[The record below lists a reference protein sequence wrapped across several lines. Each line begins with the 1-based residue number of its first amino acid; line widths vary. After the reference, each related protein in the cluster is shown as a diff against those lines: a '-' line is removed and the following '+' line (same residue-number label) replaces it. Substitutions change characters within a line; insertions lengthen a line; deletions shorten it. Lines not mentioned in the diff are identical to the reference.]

1 MSRLNKKGVVKK
13 NNKSKSL
20 KICDYYDDAY
30 VETRHNENISEK
42 NFFIPSIE
50 QYSLLLNYNY
60 KIKQLQKICKHY
72 KLKTTGKKSELLNNI
87 YNFLKLSANSVKLQK
102 LMRGFLLR
110 AHNYYRGPA
119 YYNRSLCNNDTDFFT
134 LDNMKDINNYQ
145 FISYKNENG
154 IIYGYDI
161 ISLYNLIVKN
171 GKNTTNPY
179 DRSKFPSFLLSN
191 IKKLKSLSKA
201 LNYDMKINIE
211 KENNENNEDKKKK
224 LEFKIISIFQ
234 KIDEHGF
241 ITNIN
246 WFNSLSRNELLRYIR
261 ELGDIWNYRAQL
273 SNETKRNICPP
284 HGNPFIYF
292 NTQNFYVNVNVD
304 HLKSS
309 ILKVM
314 DALVSNGNSNEDKSL
329 GAFYVLSALT
339 LVNNDAAESLPW
351 LYQSVMHN

>member
-1 MSRLNKKGVVKK
+1 MVLHIIIVH
-13 NNKSKSL
+13 
-20 KICDYYDDAY
+20 Y
-30 VETRHNENISEK
+30 VITIL
-42 NFFIPSIE
+42 I
-50 QYSLLLNYNY
+50 
-60 KIKQLQKICKHY
+60 
-72 KLKTTGKKSELLNNI
+72 
-87 YNFLKLSANSVKLQK
+87 
-102 LMRGFLLR
+102 
-110 AHNYYRGPA
+110 
-119 YYNRSLCNNDTDFFT
+119 
-134 LDNMKDINNYQ
+134 

-161 ISLYNLIVKN
+161 VSLYNLIIKN

-179 DRSKFPSFLLSN
+179 DRTNFPSYLLSN
-191 IKKLKSLSKA
+191 IKKLKSLCKA
-201 LNYDMKINIE
+201 LKYDMKINIE
-211 KENNENNEDKKKK
+211 QENKEDKKKNI
-224 LEFKIISIFQ
+224 EFKIISIFQ

-246 WFNSLSRNELLRYIR
+246 WFNSLSRNGLLRYIR

-292 NTQNFYVNVNVD
+292 NTQNFYVNINAD
-304 HLKSS
+304 QLKLS

-314 DALVSNGNSNEDKSL
+314 ESLVSNGNSNENKSL

>member
-1 MSRLNKKGVVKK
+1 MLKKKGRVKNK
-13 NNKSKSL
+13 KSKSL
-20 KICDYYDDAY
+20 KICDYYDDTY
-30 VETRHNENISEK
+30 IEPRYNESISEK
-42 NFFIPSIE
+42 NFFIPNIE

-60 KIKQLQKICKHY
+60 KIKQLQKICKYY
-72 KLKTTGKKSELLNNI
+72 KQKTTGKKSELLNNI
-87 YNFLKLSANSVKLQK
+87 YNYLKISANSVKLQK
-102 LMRGFLLR
+102 LIRGFLLR
-110 AHNYYRGPA
+110 SHNYYRGPA

-134 LDNMKDINNYQ
+134 LEKMKKINNYQ

-161 ISLYNLIVKN
+161 VSLYNLIIKN

-179 DRSKFPSFLLSN
+179 DRTNFPSYLLSN
-191 IKKLKSLSKA
+191 IKKLKSLCKA
-201 LNYDMKINIE
+201 LKYDMKINIE
-211 KENNENNEDKKKK
+211 QENKEDKKKNI
-224 LEFKIISIFQ
+224 EFKIISIFQ

-246 WFNSLSRNELLRYIR
+246 WFNSLSRNGLLRYIR

-292 NTQNFYVNVNVD
+292 NTQNFYVNINAD
-304 HLKSS
+304 QLKLS

-314 DALVSNGNSNEDKSL
+314 ESLVSNGNSNENKSL

>member
-1 MSRLNKKGVVKK
+1 MSRLIKKGSVKK
-13 NNKSKSL
+13 NKKSKSL
-20 KICDYYDDAY
+20 KISDYYDDSY

-42 NFFIPSIE
+42 NFFIPDIE

-72 KLKTTGKKSELLNNI
+72 KQKTTGKKCDILNNI
-87 YNFLKLSANSVKLQK
+87 YNYLKLSACAVNLQK
-102 LMRGFLLR
+102 IMRGFLLR
-110 AHNYYRGPA
+110 AHNRYRGPA

-134 LDNMKDINNYQ
+134 LDNMKEVNNYQ
-145 FISYKNENG
+145 FISYINENG

-161 ISLYNLIVKN
+161 VSLYNLIVKN

-179 DRSKFPSFLLSN
+179 DRTKFPSYLLSN
-191 IKKLKSLSKA
+191 IQKLKSLSKA

-211 KENNENNEDKKKK
+211 QENTEDKKKNI
-224 LEFKIISIFQ
+224 EFKVISIFQ

-241 ITNIN
+241 ITNID
-246 WFNSLSRNELLRYIR
+246 WFNKLSANCLVRYIR

-273 SNETKRNICPP
+273 SNETKINICPP

-292 NTQNFYVNVNVD
+292 NTNYYHTSNNIEQ
-304 HLKSS
+304 LKLSV
-309 ILKVM
+309 LKVM
-314 DALVSNGNSNEDKSL
+314 DALVNNGISNENRSL

-351 LYQSVMHN
+351 LYQSVVHN

>member
-1 MSRLNKKGVVKK
+1 
-13 NNKSKSL
+13 
-20 KICDYYDDAY
+20 
-30 VETRHNENISEK
+30 
-42 NFFIPSIE
+42 
-50 QYSLLLNYNY
+50 
-60 KIKQLQKICKHY
+60 
-72 KLKTTGKKSELLNNI
+72 
-87 YNFLKLSANSVKLQK
+87 
-102 LMRGFLLR
+102 
-110 AHNYYRGPA
+110 
-119 YYNRSLCNNDTDFFT
+119 
-134 LDNMKDINNYQ
+134 MKDINNYQ

>member
-1 MSRLNKKGVVKK
+1 MSILNKKNVKK
-13 NNKSKSL
+13 KSKPKSL
-20 KICDYYDDAY
+20 KICDYYEDSY

-42 NFFIPSIE
+42 NFFIPNID

-72 KLKTTGKKSELLNNI
+72 KQKTTGKKSELLNNI
-87 YNFLKLSANSVKLQK
+87 YNYLKLSANTIKVQK
-102 LMRGFLLR
+102 IIRGFLLR
-110 AHNYYRGPA
+110 SHNYYRGPA
-119 YYNRSLCNNDTDFFT
+119 YYNRLLCNNETDFFT
-134 LDNMKDINNYQ
+134 LENMKEIDNYQ

-161 ISLYNLIVKN
+161 VSLYNLIVKN
-171 GKNTTNPY
+171 GKSTTNPY
-179 DRSKFPSFLLSN
+179 DRSNFPSYLLSN

-201 LNYDMKINIE
+201 LNYNMKINIE
-211 KENNENNEDKKKK
+211 QEKTEDKKKII
-224 LEFKIISIFQ
+224 EFKIISLFQ

-241 ITNIN
+241 ITNIQ
-246 WFNSLSRNELLRYIR
+246 WFNSLSRSALLKYIR

-284 HGNPFIYF
+284 SGNPFIYF
-292 NTQNFYVNVNVD
+292 NNHNFYGNINVD
-304 HLKSS
+304 QLKLS

-314 DALVSNGNSNEDKSL
+314 EALVNNGNSIENRSL